1 MNLKRNFTT
10 ALLLSTGIIAVPA
23 FADLETTTIRT
34 TTVPVPGGT
43 EITTVKTTT
52 TPDYPTFVIPNTG
65 SYFIIDPVT
74 GNVIG
79 NYDPSVGL
87 IDTKVI
93 QPGSV
98 IINKESGRVIA
109 AFDAN
114 GRTIELTVAPAYNP
128 FVIAIDT
135 RYAKIE
141 AMINDCTGRGVMDA
155 AEAAALRTELGR
167 IQSEEIAYKQSSG
180 ILTYSEALQ
189 VALDLN
195 QLEDRFKPFLPKAGE
210 TPLIGAHIITTN
222 NQLVIVDEIEYRQ
235 AKLTQRVDDEYS
247 AGRLSSDQV
256 SRLKDQ
262 LNAAAALRTRYIK
275 DGHLT
280 ESGKQKVAAKLD
292 AINTKMDQ
300 DVAIINAKRSKIG
313 IKVN

>member
-1 MNLKRNFTT
+1 MNLKRNLTT
-10 ALLLSTGIIAVPA
+10 ALLLSSGIAIPA
-23 FADLETTTIRT
+23 FADLETTTVRT

-43 EITTVKTTT
+43 EVTTVKTTS
-52 TPDYPTFVIPNTG
+52 TPDYPAFVIPNTG

-87 IDTKVI
+87 VDTKVI
-93 QPGSV
+93 QPGAV

-114 GRTIELTVAPAYNP
+114 GRTIELAVAPAYNP
-128 FVIAIDT
+128 FVTAIDT

-141 AMINDCTGRGVMDA
+141 AMIADCTARGVMDA

-167 IQSEEIAYKQSSG
+167 IQSEELAYKQSSG

-210 TPLIGAHIITTN
+210 TPLVGARIITSN
-222 NQLVIVDEIEYRQ
+222 NQLVVVDEIEYRQ
-235 AKLTQRVDDEYS
+235 AKLAQRIDDEYA

-262 LNAAAALRTRYIK
+262 LNAVAALRTKYLK

-280 ESGKQKVAAKLD
+280 ESGKQKIAVKLD
-292 AINTKMDQ
+292 AVNTKMDQ